1 MKTSLRTLLVMLALL
16 LVLAPVMC
24 FYFYSE
30 VITSKIK
37 DDSVKNLQEAT
48 LANAMRTTSDIT
60 RMCELVMISDNTFI
74 DSVKMTILQAL
85 YNLGEPELEK
95 KAVERQVC
103 NLNDMQNKWTEKIHL
118 LKFGDII
125 VDCADA

>member
-1 MKTSLRTLLVMLALL
+1 MKTSLRTLLIMLALL

-30 VITSKIK
+30 VVTSKIK

-74 DSVKMTILQAL
+74 DSVKMTLLQAL
-85 YNLGEPELEK
+85 YNLGE
-95 KAVERQVC
+95 
-103 NLNDMQNKWTEKIHL
+103 KISRTSGL
-118 LKFGDII
+118 QSE
-125 VDCADA
+125 